1 MALLFVNRVSPLLQ
15 CLRLVSDL
23 FFGEAVEMA
32 AEQKPEWNGGELLFA
47 GGTDWAM
54 LGRGGG
60 GKSKANPKDEL
71 ERQEKYPNLV
81 EPHRLKALLDVKI
94 AFIAAGSAAA
104 HCIVGDVNGICYTW
118 GRNERGQL
126 GHGDLLQRNAPT
138 VVAGLTGQHVVAAAG
153 GKHHTV
159 VVTKD
164 GHSFSFG
171 LNSQG
176 QLGIGSI
183 KKTKAT
189 PEDLQLS
196 PVKAL
201 VDNAAKVSCG
211 ADFTAWLSKTGQ
223 VWTAGNPQ
231 YGQLGGGTDHM
242 YNAKDTSIKIM
253 YEPQPTPRA
262 VEGLLGVTVKQ
273 VVCGHSHSLAL
284 AEGGGAYTW
293 GNGNYGKL
301 GHKVQQDEMKPR
313 LIESFR
319 GRMLALPEGV
329 CGAGG
334 TSTFCVATGPQLYAW
349 GKLKVSGDNATHPM
363 PLEDLSGWNLR
374 SLSCGPG
381 TFAVAADN
389 SVITWGAATNG
400 ELGYGPSG
408 KKSSARPDKC
418 MALEGM
424 STQQVACGVGFT
436 LFLTEPNTDKLAK
449 FPVYEPA
456 VAVEEAKGGG
466 DDEAAAGG
474 SSKAAAAKGAGAK
487 RKGAAAGGGKGKK
500 AK

>member
-1 MALLFVNRVSPLLQ
+1 MHP
-15 CLRLVSDL
+15 
-23 FFGEAVEMA
+23 
-32 AEQKPEWNGGELLFA
+32 
-47 GGTDWAM
+47 T
-54 LGRGGG
+54 
-60 GKSKANPKDEL
+60 
-71 ERQEKYPNLV
+71 
-81 EPHRLKALLDVKI
+81 DVKV
-94 AFIAAGSAAA
+94 AFIAAGSSAA
-104 HCIVGDVNGICYTW
+104 HCIVGGVNGVCYTW

-126 GHGDLLQRNAPT
+126 GHGDLLQRNTPT
-138 VVAGLTGQHVVAAAG
+138 VVAGLQGQHVVAACG

-159 VVTKD
+159 VVTRD

-189 PEDLQLS
+189 PEDLQLA

-201 VDNAAKVSCG
+201 MDNAATVSCG
-211 ADFTAWLSKTGQ
+211 ADFTAWLTKTGQ

-262 VEGLLGVTVKQ
+262 VEGLLGSGPCAVAVAVKQVRVKQ

-284 AEGGGAYTW
+284 AEGGAAYTW

-319 GRMLALPEGV
+319 GRMLAVPDAV

-349 GKLKVSGDNATHPM
+349 GKLKVSGDSTTHPM

-381 TFAVAADN
+381 TYAVAADS

-400 ELGYGPSG
+400 ELGYGPQG

-418 MALEGM
+418 TALEGM
-424 STQQVACGVGFT
+424 HTHQVACGVGFT
-436 LFLTEPNTDKLAK
+436 LFLTEAKADQLAK
-449 FPVYEPA
+449 FPVHEPS
-456 VAVEEAKGGG
+456 VAVEEAKGGN
-466 DDEAAAGG
+466 DNEAAAAG
-474 SSKAAAAKGAGAK
+474 SSKAAAGKGAGAK
-487 RKGAAAGGGKGKK
+487 RKGAAGAGGKGKK